1 MSLFCIPPCE
11 NCEHFDAENGACPAF
26 EKEIPDDILTWE
38 NMHYEVRSDQVGE
51 YVYTPIEEPWEYQ
64 QRFFPE
70 TVKQEEPA

>member
-1 MSLFCIPPCE
+1 MSFPYPPCM
-11 NCEHFDAENGACPAF
+11 NCVHFDFENGSCPAYD
-26 EKEIPDDILTWE
+26 EIPQGIMEWRD
-38 NMHYEVRSDQVGE
+38 MHHEVRSDQQGE